1 MPGAPLSY
9 QIRQVSG
16 EAFGMGKLVG
26 ICVVLFMLAVGVL
39 IVSGGSDI
47 AALFFALRAEPLLQK
62 VAWAVIVLVPL
73 VLLPAA
79 VWLCDTLVR
88 QRKAA
93 QALELRLDGVRQGA
107 RELAKSQIDA
117 DAAMHHLARTDP
129 EDAIGAVQQRL
140 TEAERAALVQ
150 QQRNQTGDLQSRV
163 DAIRG
168 QQQALKERLAP
179 VLENRRAI
187 ERLFLELDTSQNDVE
202 RALAEIASGD
212 DATALELRLRKLTEF
227 VRQCHERCDGIE
239 AASKTVAGLKEAY
252 AELQERLAP
261 FAAAK
266 GGVTDRV
273 RDLGE
278 ARDVLAADIDTL
290 ARTPQGPL
298 AERVK
303 SFIDDKARLD
313 DGVAQ
318 LDAQFSKLAVLHD
331 DIDGLSEK
339 LENALGII
347 APDGDGKAD
356 IDARIK
362 DAATFVATTQEELK
376 DIEGRLAVFGQ
387 LKAKLGEL
395 QSRLIPLEADDSGVL
410 SLIAQVQDIRNK
422 LALRIAR
429 LEAGEGGDLAERVKT
444 FTDAKRELEERVS
457 VVTDHFSKL
466 ATVRKDLAGLF
477 EKLSSAANTSN

>member
-1 MPGAPLSY
+1 
-9 QIRQVSG
+9 
-16 EAFGMGKLVG
+16 MGKLVG

-39 IVSGGSDI
+39 IVTGGPDL
-47 AALFFALRAEPLLQK
+47 AALFAALRAAPLLEK
-62 VAWAVIVLVPL
+62 VAWTVIVLVPL
-73 VLLPAA
+73 VLLPSA
-79 VWLCDTLVR
+79 VWLCDTMVR

-107 RELAKSQIDA
+107 KELAKSQIDA
-117 DAAMHHLARTDP
+117 DAAVHHLARTDP
-129 EDAIGAVQQRL
+129 ENAIGAVQQRL
-140 TEAERAALVQ
+140 TEAERMAQVQ
-150 QQRNQTGDLQSRV
+150 QQRNETGDLQSRV

-168 QQQALKERLAP
+168 QQQALKELLGP

-212 DATALELRLRKLTEF
+212 DATALELRLKKLTEF
-227 VRQCHERCDGIE
+227 VRQCHDRCDGIE
-239 AASKTVAGLKEAY
+239 AASKTVSSLKEAY
-252 AELQERLAP
+252 AELHTRLAP

-273 RDLGE
+273 KELSE
-278 ARDVLAADIDTL
+278 ARDVLAADMDTL
-290 ARTPQGPL
+290 QRTPQGPL

-303 SFIDDKARLD
+303 GFVDDRARLD

-318 LDAQFSKLAVLHD
+318 LNTQFSKLAVLHD
-331 DIDGLSEK
+331 DIDGLMEK

-347 APDGDGKAD
+347 SPDADGKAD

-362 DAATFVATTQEELK
+362 DVSTFVATTQDELK
-376 DIEGRLAVFGQ
+376 DIEDRLAVFGQ
-387 LKAKLGEL
+387 LKTKLAEL
-395 QSRLIPLEADDSGVL
+395 QSRLVPLEAGDGGVL
-410 SLIAQVQDIRNK
+410 SLIAQVQDIRDK

-429 LEAGEGGDLAERVKT
+429 LEAGGGGDLAERVKI

>member
-1 MPGAPLSY
+1 
-9 QIRQVSG
+9 
-16 EAFGMGKLVG
+16 MGKLVG
-26 ICVVLFMLAVGVL
+26 ICVVVFMLAVGVL
-39 IVSGGSDI
+39 IVTGGPEL
-47 AALFFALRAEPLLQK
+47 AALFAALRAEPVLDK

-73 VLLPAA
+73 VLLPSA

-107 RELAKSQIDA
+107 KELAKSQTDA
-117 DAAMHHLARTDP
+117 DAAVHHLARTDP
-129 EDAIGAVQQRL
+129 ENAIGAVQQRL
-140 TEAERAALVQ
+140 GEAERTALVQ
-150 QQRNQTGDLQSRV
+150 AQRNEIGDLQSRV

-168 QQQALKERLAP
+168 QQQALKERFVP

-187 ERLFLELDTSQNDVE
+187 ERLSLELDTSQNDVE

-212 DATALELRLRKLTEF
+212 DATALDLRLRKLTEF
-227 VRQCHERCDGIE
+227 VRECHERCDGIE
-239 AASKTVAGLKEAY
+239 AASKTVASLKDAY
-252 AELQERLAP
+252 AELRTRLAP

-273 RDLGE
+273 KELSD
-278 ARDVLAADIDTL
+278 ARDVLAADIDSL
-290 ARTPQGPL
+290 LRTPQGPL

-303 SFIDDKARLD
+303 GFIDDKTRLD

-318 LDAQFSKLAVLHD
+318 LNAQFSKLTVLHD
-331 DIDGLSEK
+331 DIDGLMEK
-339 LENALGII
+339 LETALGII

-356 IDARIK
+356 IDARIR
-362 DAATFVATTQEELK
+362 DVGTFVATTQDELK
-376 DIEGRLAVFGQ
+376 DIEDRLAAFGQ
-387 LKAKLGEL
+387 LKGKLGEL
-395 QSRLIPLEADDSGVL
+395 QSRLVFNDAANTGVL
-410 SLIAQVQDIRNK
+410 SLVAQVQDIRDK

-429 LEAGEGGDLAERVKT
+429 LEGGEDGDLAVRVKT

-457 VVTDHFSKL
+457 VVTDHFSKM

>member
-1 MPGAPLSY
+1 MSRVFLASLIAQKPSY
-9 QIRQVSG
+9 CPITSFAALVHASAYTCARRAAVVPNKHVWASG
-16 EAFGMGKLVG
+16 EAFGMGKFVG
-26 ICVVLFMLAVGVL
+26 ICVVVFMLAVGFL
-39 IVSGGSDI
+39 IVTAGPDL
-47 AALFFALRAEPLLQK
+47 AALLAALRAEPLLDK

-73 VLLPAA
+73 VLLPSA

-107 RELAKSQIDA
+107 KELAKSQIDA
-117 DAAMHHLARTDP
+117 DAAVHHLARTDP

-140 TEAERAALVQ
+140 GEAERVALVQ
-150 QQRNQTGDLQSRV
+150 QQRNEIGDLQSRV

-168 QQQALKERLAP
+168 QQQGLKERLAP

-212 DATALELRLRKLTEF
+212 DATALDLRLKKLTEF

-239 AASKTVAGLKEAY
+239 AASKTVASLKEAY
-252 AELQERLAP
+252 AELHTRLAP

-273 RDLGE
+273 KELSE

-290 ARTPQGPL
+290 QRTPQGPL

-303 SFIDDKARLD
+303 GFVDDKARLD

-318 LDAQFSKLAVLHD
+318 LNAQFSKLAVLHD
-331 DIDGLSEK
+331 DIDGLMEK

-347 APDGDGKAD
+347 SPDADGKAD

-362 DAATFVATTQEELK
+362 DVSTFVATTQEDLE

-387 LKAKLGEL
+387 LKASSANC
-395 QSRLIPLEADDSGVL
+395 SR
-410 SLIAQVQDIRNK
+410 
-422 LALRIAR
+422 
-429 LEAGEGGDLAERVKT
+429 
-444 FTDAKRELEERVS
+444 
-457 VVTDHFSKL
+457 
-466 ATVRKDLAGLF
+466 GLF
-477 EKLSSAANTSN
+477 RSKQTTAVCSASSPKCRTFATSSPCASRASKRARAATSPSG

>member
-1 MPGAPLSY
+1 
-9 QIRQVSG
+9 
-16 EAFGMGKLVG
+16 
-26 ICVVLFMLAVGVL
+26 
-39 IVSGGSDI
+39 
-47 AALFFALRAEPLLQK
+47 
-62 VAWAVIVLVPL
+62 
-73 VLLPAA
+73 

-93 QALELRLDGVRQGA
+93 QALALRLDGVRQGVK
-107 RELAKSQIDA
+107 ELAKSQIDA
-117 DAAMHHLARTDP
+117 DVTVHHLARTDP

-140 TEAERAALVQ
+140 TEAERVAQVQ
-150 QQRNQTGDLQSRV
+150 QQRNEIGDLQSRV

-212 DATALELRLRKLTEF
+212 DATALGLRLKKLTEF

-239 AASKTVAGLKEAY
+239 AASKTVASLKEAY
-252 AELQERLAP
+252 AELHARLAP

-273 RDLGE
+273 KDLSE

-290 ARTPQGPL
+290 QRTSQGPL
-298 AERVK
+298 HERVK
-303 SFIDDKARLD
+303 GFVDDKARLD

-318 LDAQFSKLAVLHD
+318 LNVQFSKLATLHD
-331 DIDGLSEK
+331 DIDGLMEK
-339 LENALGII
+339 LESALGVI
-347 APDGDGKAD
+347 APDDGKAD

-362 DAATFVATTQEELK
+362 DVATFVTTTQDELK
-376 DIEGRLAVFGQ
+376 DIEDRLAVFGQ
-387 LKAKLGEL
+387 LQGKLGEL
-395 QSRLIPLEADDSGVL
+395 QSRLAPLEAGDSGVL
-410 SLIAQVQDIRNK
+410 SLVAQVQDIRDK
-422 LALRIAR
+422 LATRIAR

-444 FTDAKRELEERVS
+444 FTDAKHELEERVS

>member
-1 MPGAPLSY
+1 
-9 QIRQVSG
+9 
-16 EAFGMGKLVG
+16 MGKLVG

-39 IVSGGSDI
+39 IVTGGPDL
-47 AALFFALRAEPLLQK
+47 AALFAALRAQPLLDK

-73 VLLPAA
+73 VLLPSA

-107 RELAKSQIDA
+107 KELAKSQIDA
-117 DAAMHHLARTDP
+117 EAAVHHLARTDP
-129 EDAIGAVQQRL
+129 EAAIGAVQQRL
-140 TEAERAALVQ
+140 GETERVAQVQ
-150 QQRNQTGDLQSRV
+150 QQRNEIGDLQSRV
-163 DAIRG
+163 DGIRG
-168 QQQALKERLAP
+168 QQQALKDRLAP

-212 DATALELRLRKLTEF
+212 DATALDLRLKKLTEF
-227 VRQCHERCDGIE
+227 VRECHARCDGIE
-239 AASKTVAGLKEAY
+239 AASKTVASLKEAY
-252 AELQERLAP
+252 AELHTRLAP

-273 RDLGE
+273 KELSE

-290 ARTPQGPL
+290 QRTPQGPL

-303 SFIDDKARLD
+303 GFIDDKTRLD

-318 LDAQFSKLAVLHD
+318 LNEQFSKLATLHD
-331 DIDGLSEK
+331 DIDGLMEK

-347 APDGDGKAD
+347 SSDADGKAD

-362 DAATFVATTQEELK
+362 GVSTFVVTTQEELK
-376 DIEGRLAVFGQ
+376 DIEDRLAVFGQ
-387 LKAKLGEL
+387 LKTKLGDL
-395 QSRLIPLEADDSGVL
+395 QSRLVPLEAGDSGVL
-410 SLIAQVQDIRNK
+410 GVIAQVRDIRDK
-422 LALRIAR
+422 LASQIAR

>member
-1 MPGAPLSY
+1 
-9 QIRQVSG
+9 
-16 EAFGMGKLVG
+16 MGKLVG

-39 IVSGGSDI
+39 IVTGGPDL
-47 AALFFALRAEPLLQK
+47 AALFAALRAAPLLEK
-62 VAWAVIVLVPL
+62 VAWTVIVLVPL
-73 VLLPAA
+73 VLLPSA

-107 RELAKSQIDA
+107 KDLAKSQIDA
-117 DAAMHHLARTDP
+117 DAAVHHLARTDP
-129 EDAIGAVQQRL
+129 ESAIGAVQQRL
-140 TEAERAALVQ
+140 TEAERMAQVQ
-150 QQRNQTGDLQSRV
+150 QQRNETGDLQSRV

-168 QQQALKERLAP
+168 QQQALKERLGP

-212 DATALELRLRKLTEF
+212 DAMALDLRLKKLTEF
-227 VRQCHERCDGIE
+227 VRQCHDRCDGIE
-239 AASKTVAGLKEAY
+239 AASKTVSSLQDAY
-252 AELQERLAP
+252 AELHTRLAP

-273 RDLGE
+273 KELSE

-290 ARTPQGPL
+290 QRTPQGPL

-303 SFIDDKARLD
+303 GFVDDRARLD
-313 DGVAQ
+313 DGVVQ
-318 LDAQFSKLAVLHD
+318 LNTQFSKLATLHD
-331 DIDGLSEK
+331 DIDGLMEK

-347 APDGDGKAD
+347 SPDADGKAD

-362 DAATFVATTQEELK
+362 DVSTFVATTQDELK
-376 DIEGRLAVFGQ
+376 DIEDRLAVFGQ
-387 LKAKLGEL
+387 LKAKLAEL
-395 QSRLIPLEADDSGVL
+395 QSRLVPLEAGDGGVL
-410 SLIAQVQDIRNK
+410 SLIAQVQDIRDK

-429 LEAGEGGDLAERVKT
+429 LEAGEGGDLAERVKI

>member
-1 MPGAPLSY
+1 
-9 QIRQVSG
+9 
-16 EAFGMGKLVG
+16 MGKLVG
-26 ICVVLFMLAVGVL
+26 ICVVLFMLAIGVL
-39 IVSGGSDI
+39 IVTGGPDL
-47 AALFFALRAEPLLQK
+47 AALLAALRAQPLLDK

-73 VLLPAA
+73 VLLPSA

-88 QRKAA
+88 QRTAA
-93 QALELRLDGVRQGA
+93 RALELRLDGVRQDA
-107 RELAKSQIDA
+107 KELAKSQIDA
-117 DAAMHHLARTDP
+117 DAAVHHLARTDP
-129 EDAIGAVQQRL
+129 ENAIGAVQQRL
-140 TEAERAALVQ
+140 GEAERTAQVQ
-150 QQRNQTGDLQSRV
+150 QQRNEIGDLQSRV

-168 QQQALKERLAP
+168 QQQALKERLGP

-212 DATALELRLRKLTEF
+212 DATALDLRLKKLTDF

-252 AELQERLAP
+252 AELHTRLAP

-273 RDLGE
+273 KELSE

-290 ARTPQGPL
+290 QRTPQGPL

-303 SFIDDKARLD
+303 GFADDKARLD

-318 LDAQFSKLAVLHD
+318 LNAQFSKLAALHD
-331 DIDGLSEK
+331 DIDGLMEK
-339 LENALGII
+339 LENAIGII
-347 APDGDGKAD
+347 SPDADGKAD

-362 DAATFVATTQEELK
+362 DVATFVATTQDELK

-387 LKAKLGEL
+387 LKGKLGEL
-395 QSRLIPLEADDSGVL
+395 QSRLVPLEAGDSGVL
-410 SLIAQVQDIRNK
+410 GLIAQVQDIRDK

-477 EKLSSAANTSN
+477 EKLSSAANTAN

>member
-1 MPGAPLSY
+1 
-9 QIRQVSG
+9 
-16 EAFGMGKLVG
+16 MGKLVG

-39 IVSGGSDI
+39 IVTGGPDL
-47 AALFFALRAEPLLQK
+47 AALFAALRAAPLLEK
-62 VAWAVIVLVPL
+62 VAWTVIVLVPL
-73 VLLPAA
+73 VLLPSA
-79 VWLCDTLVR
+79 VWLCDTMVR

-107 RELAKSQIDA
+107 KELAKSQIDA
-117 DAAMHHLARTDP
+117 DAAVHHLARTDP
-129 EDAIGAVQQRL
+129 ESAIGAVQQRL
-140 TEAERAALVQ
+140 GEAERVAQVQ
-150 QQRNQTGDLQSRV
+150 QQRNETGDLQSRV

-168 QQQALKERLAP
+168 QQQALKERLGP
-179 VLENRRAI
+179 VLENRRVI

-212 DATALELRLRKLTEF
+212 DATALELRLKKLTEF
-227 VRQCHERCDGIE
+227 VRQCHDRCDGIE
-239 AASKTVAGLKEAY
+239 AASKTVSSLKEAY
-252 AELQERLAP
+252 AELHTRLAP

-273 RDLGE
+273 KEWSE
-278 ARDVLAADIDTL
+278 ARDVLAADMDTL
-290 ARTPQGPL
+290 QRTPQGPL

-303 SFIDDKARLD
+303 GFVDDRARLD

-318 LDAQFSKLAVLHD
+318 LNTQFSKLAVLHD
-331 DIDGLSEK
+331 DIDGLMEK

-347 APDGDGKAD
+347 SPDADGKAD

-362 DAATFVATTQEELK
+362 DVSTFVATTQDELK
-376 DIEGRLAVFGQ
+376 DIEDRLAVFGQ
-387 LKAKLGEL
+387 LKAKLAEL
-395 QSRLIPLEADDSGVL
+395 QSRLVPLEAGDGGVL
-410 SLIAQVQDIRNK
+410 SLIAQVQDIRDK

-429 LEAGEGGDLAERVKT
+429 LEAGEGGDLAERVKI